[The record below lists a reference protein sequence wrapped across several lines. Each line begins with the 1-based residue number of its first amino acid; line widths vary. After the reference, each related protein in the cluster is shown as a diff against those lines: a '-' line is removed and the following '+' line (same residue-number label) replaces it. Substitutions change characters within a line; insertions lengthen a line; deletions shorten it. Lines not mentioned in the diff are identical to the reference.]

1 MSGRGGRGGRGG
13 RFGRGAG
20 PPGPQAKDEDG
31 TVIGTEIAGPPPLF
45 PQTLLPAFPD
55 ITPRQEALLSRRT
68 VLSQVTKRT
77 PFFLEAQKDTLKAT
91 DVDARIAH
99 WAQSTTSGSSTGG
112 VGLGIRKTR
121 QGAPVKFGCCVM
133 CRRGG
138 VGLGI
143 RKTRQR
149 APLVSAMRLLPE
161 YFPEELFGAS
171 AKRASRLQEAYWKH
185 AGKKQDPTGFL
196 TELYLQKESK
206 QGEGEGRQPDDPGEA
221 RILMVAVRMTEPL
234 PWLDI
239 QELEAWVAFHTLGV
253 SKTLLTLFKKQLG
266 LKGADFDDDE
276 GYDDDMGDGG
286 GDEGALY

>member
-1 MSGRGGRGGRGG
+1 MSGRGGRGRGG
-13 RFGRGAG
+13 RFGRGGG
-20 PPGPQAKDEDG
+20 PPGPQAKDDDG

-77 PFFLEAQKDTLKAT
+77 PFFLEARKDTLKAT
-91 DVDARIAH
+91 DVDARVAQ
-99 WAQSTTSGSSTGG
+99 WAQSTTSGSNAGG
-112 VGLGIRKTR
+112 VGLGIRK
-121 QGAPVKFGCCVM
+121 A
-133 CRRGG
+133 
-138 VGLGI
+138 
-143 RKTRQR
+143 RQR

-171 AKRASRLQEAYWKH
+171 AKRASRMQEAYWKH
-185 AGKKQDPTGFL
+185 VGKKQDPTGFL

-206 QGEGEGRQPDDPGEA
+206 QGEGEGRQPGQEEGEEPEEDLNHDTDDEED
-221 RILMVAVRMTEPL
+221 M
-234 PWLDI
+234 DDDDYY
-239 QELEAWVAFHTLGV
+239 
-253 SKTLLTLFKKQLG
+253 
-266 LKGADFDDDE
+266 KGADFDDDE